1 MNQDWRERQ
10 QFCNRLM
17 VRQALQ
23 LFGAGVTY
31 FHAFLSRVPL
41 RVLFLEKLRIGEL
54 LYIQARHP
62 ADGVSMIS
70 LEYRHDARLKTHKTN
85 NLVYQNDVAGRQ
97 THIVKMLAVAG
108 INDRRGTG
116 QLTRVLR
123 DLRQSVVTLPGGV
136 RAGKRGQSR
145 GVMVTEPLY
154 AIDLGNGQ
162 CGTHPFIGAERVE
175 TILCDA
181 LGKEALS
188 KLTGRVQPG
197 LKG

>member
-17 VRQALQ
+17 VGQALQ

-41 RVLFLEKLRIGEL
+41 RVPFLEKLRIGEL
-54 LYIQARHP
+54 LYIQTRHP
-62 ADGVSMIS
+62 ADGVSTIS

-123 DLRQSVVTLPGGV
+123 DLRQSVVTLPEESGPGSGV
-136 RAGKRGQSR
+136 SRA
-145 GVMVTEPLY
+145 
-154 AIDLGNGQ
+154 A
-162 CGTHPFIGAERVE
+162 
-175 TILCDA
+175 
-181 LGKEALS
+181 
-188 KLTGRVQPG
+188 
-197 LKG
+197 